1 MTEKSASSTASSD
14 TTGTT
19 PGTGTTPDTTGTTSA
34 RAGAAPPQAGTARAR
49 TGTAPARAETA
60 PNTETTAST
69 ETTPSTRTTPVRTG
83 ERVADTTPGGSPTET
98 SPLNGGPTR
107 AVGLPV
113 ARRLG
118 RKAQGRIADWITFAV
133 LAVGG
138 VAMVAPLVWM
148 FSTSLKTKTEVF
160 ALPPVWIPEVPQW
173 ETYVR
178 MWENSYVLTGF
189 QNSLVVATS
198 VTVLGTITCSLA
210 AFALAKMRLPGRNAI
225 FVGLLTG
232 IMIPFPTLMI
242 PQFVMFSRIG
252 WVDTLLPLI
261 VPAIFGNVIVIF
273 FLKQY
278 LENVPNSIVE
288 AAKIDG
294 ASYWQIFWRLIFPI
308 IRPAV
313 SAQFILW
320 FMMVWNDY
328 LAPILYLNTPE
339 RQTLQVVI
347 ANMNVQYATQRDYP
361 LIMAA
366 SFVALLPI
374 LAVFLVFQRQIIE
387 SVALTGTK
395 G

>member
-1 MTEKSASSTASSD
+1 MSQTTAQRRN
-14 TTGTT
+14 TLGFT
-19 PGTGTTPDTTGTTSA
+19 PPVRKATRRNPMSRTTST
-34 RAGAAPPQAGTARAR
+34 RIGDWLVFVLLSVGA
-49 TGTAPARAETA
+49 
-60 PNTETTAST
+60 
-69 ETTPSTRTTPVRTG
+69 V
-83 ERVADTTPGGSPTET
+83 VM
-98 SPLNGGPTR
+98 
-107 AVGLPV
+107 
-113 ARRLG
+113 
-118 RKAQGRIADWITFAV
+118 I
-133 LAVGG
+133 
-138 VAMVAPLVWM
+138 APLVWM
-148 FSTSLKTKTEVF
+148 VSTSLKTKNEVF

-173 ETYVR
+173 DTYVR
-178 MWENSYVLTGF
+178 MWQDSSILTGF
-189 QNSLVVATS
+189 QNSFIVAAS
-198 VTVLGTITCSLA
+198 VTVLGMITCSMA
-210 AFALAKMRLPGRNAI
+210 AFAIAKMRLPFSNLI
-225 FVGLLTG
+225 FIGMLTG
-232 IMIPFPTLMI
+232 IMIPYPTLMI

-261 VPAIFGNVIVIF
+261 VPAIFGNILVIF
-273 FLKQY
+273 FLRQY
-278 LENVPNSIVE
+278 LENVPNSIIE

-294 ASYWQIFWRLIFPI
+294 ANFWQIFWRLIFPI

-313 SAQFILW
+313 AAQFILW

-374 LAVFLVFQRQIIE
+374 LAIFLIFQRQIIE

>member
-1 MTEKSASSTASSD
+1 MST
-14 TTGTT
+14 TTAPRRNTLGFEPPARKA
-19 PGTGTTPDTTGTTSA
+19 PGRAPMSRTTST
-34 RAGAAPPQAGTARAR
+34 RIGDWLVFVLLSVGA
-49 TGTAPARAETA
+49 
-60 PNTETTAST
+60 
-69 ETTPSTRTTPVRTG
+69 V
-83 ERVADTTPGGSPTET
+83 VM
-98 SPLNGGPTR
+98 
-107 AVGLPV
+107 
-113 ARRLG
+113 
-118 RKAQGRIADWITFAV
+118 I
-133 LAVGG
+133 
-138 VAMVAPLVWM
+138 APLVWM
-148 FSTSLKTKTEVF
+148 VSTSLKTKNEVF

-178 MWENSYVLTGF
+178 MWQDSSILTGF
-189 QNSLVVATS
+189 QNSFIVAAS
-198 VTVLGTITCSLA
+198 VTVLGMITCSMA
-210 AFALAKMRLPGRNAI
+210 AFAIAKMRLPFRNLI
-225 FVGLLTG
+225 FIGMLTG
-232 IMIPFPTLMI
+232 IMIPYPTLMI

-261 VPAIFGNVIVIF
+261 VPAIFGNILVIF
-273 FLKQY
+273 FLRQY
-278 LENVPNSIVE
+278 LENVPNSIIE

-294 ASYWQIFWRLIFPI
+294 ANFWQIFWRLIFPI

-313 SAQFILW
+313 AAQFILW

-374 LAVFLVFQRQIIE
+374 LAIFLIFQRQIIE

>member
-1 MTEKSASSTASSD
+1 MSLTTAPSRN
-14 TTGTT
+14 TLGFT
-19 PGTGTTPDTTGTTSA
+19 PPVRKAPGRAPMSRTTST
-34 RAGAAPPQAGTARAR
+34 RIGDWLVFVLLSVGA
-49 TGTAPARAETA
+49 
-60 PNTETTAST
+60 
-69 ETTPSTRTTPVRTG
+69 V
-83 ERVADTTPGGSPTET
+83 VM
-98 SPLNGGPTR
+98 
-107 AVGLPV
+107 
-113 ARRLG
+113 
-118 RKAQGRIADWITFAV
+118 I
-133 LAVGG
+133 
-138 VAMVAPLVWM
+138 APLAWM
-148 FSTSLKTKTEVF
+148 VSTSLKTKNEVF

-178 MWENSYVLTGF
+178 MWQDSSILTGF
-189 QNSLVVATS
+189 QNSFIVAAS
-198 VTVLGTITCSLA
+198 VTVLGMITCSMA
-210 AFALAKMRLPGRNAI
+210 AFAIAKMRLPFRNLI
-225 FVGLLTG
+225 FIGMLTG
-232 IMIPFPTLMI
+232 IMIPYPTLMI

-261 VPAIFGNVIVIF
+261 VPAIFGNILVIF
-273 FLKQY
+273 FLRQY
-278 LENVPNSIVE
+278 LENVPNSIIE

-294 ASYWQIFWRLIFPI
+294 ANFWQIFWRLIFPI

-313 SAQFILW
+313 AAQFILW

-374 LAVFLVFQRQIIE
+374 LAIFLIFQRQIIE

>member
-1 MTEKSASSTASSD
+1 MST
-14 TTGTT
+14 TTAPSRNTLGFT
-19 PGTGTTPDTTGTTSA
+19 PPVRKGPGRAPMSRTTST
-34 RAGAAPPQAGTARAR
+34 RIGDWLVFVLLSVGA
-49 TGTAPARAETA
+49 
-60 PNTETTAST
+60 
-69 ETTPSTRTTPVRTG
+69 V
-83 ERVADTTPGGSPTET
+83 VM
-98 SPLNGGPTR
+98 
-107 AVGLPV
+107 
-113 ARRLG
+113 
-118 RKAQGRIADWITFAV
+118 I
-133 LAVGG
+133 
-138 VAMVAPLVWM
+138 APLVWM
-148 FSTSLKTKTEVF
+148 VSTSLKTKNEVF

-173 ETYVR
+173 ETYAR
-178 MWENSYVLTGF
+178 MWQDSNILTGF
-189 QNSLVVATS
+189 QNSFIVAAS
-198 VTVLGTITCSLA
+198 VTVLGMITCSMA
-210 AFALAKMRLPGRNAI
+210 AFAIAKMRLPFKNLI
-225 FVGLLTG
+225 FIGMLTG
-232 IMIPFPTLMI
+232 IMIPYPTLMI

-261 VPAIFGNVIVIF
+261 VPAIFGNILVIF
-273 FLKQY
+273 FLRQY
-278 LENVPNSIVE
+278 LENVPNSIIE

-294 ASYWQIFWRLIFPI
+294 ANFWQIFWRLIFPI

-313 SAQFILW
+313 AAQFILW

-374 LAVFLVFQRQIIE
+374 LAIFLIFQRQIIE

>member
-1 MTEKSASSTASSD
+1 MSQTTAQRRN
-14 TTGTT
+14 TLGFT
-19 PGTGTTPDTTGTTSA
+19 PPVRKATRGNPMSRTTST
-34 RAGAAPPQAGTARAR
+34 RIGDWLVFVLLSVGA
-49 TGTAPARAETA
+49 
-60 PNTETTAST
+60 
-69 ETTPSTRTTPVRTG
+69 V
-83 ERVADTTPGGSPTET
+83 V
-98 SPLNGGPTR
+98 
-107 AVGLPV
+107 
-113 ARRLG
+113 
-118 RKAQGRIADWITFAV
+118 
-133 LAVGG
+133 
-138 VAMVAPLVWM
+138 MVAPLVWM
-148 FSTSLKTKTEVF
+148 VSTSLKTKNEVF

-173 ETYVR
+173 DTYVR
-178 MWENSYVLTGF
+178 MWQDSSILTGF
-189 QNSLVVATS
+189 QNSFIVAAS
-198 VTVLGTITCSLA
+198 VTVLGMITCSMA
-210 AFALAKMRLPGRNAI
+210 AFAIAKMRLPFKNLI
-225 FVGLLTG
+225 FIGMLTG
-232 IMIPFPTLMI
+232 IMIPYPTLMI

-261 VPAIFGNVIVIF
+261 VPAIFGNILVIF
-273 FLKQY
+273 FLRQY
-278 LENVPNSIVE
+278 LENVPNSIIE

-294 ASYWQIFWRLIFPI
+294 ANFWQIFWRLIFPI

-313 SAQFILW
+313 AAQFILW

-374 LAVFLVFQRQIIE
+374 LAIFLIFQRQIIE

>member
-1 MTEKSASSTASSD
+1 
-14 TTGTT
+14 
-19 PGTGTTPDTTGTTSA
+19 
-34 RAGAAPPQAGTARAR
+34 
-49 TGTAPARAETA
+49 
-60 PNTETTAST
+60 
-69 ETTPSTRTTPVRTG
+69 
-83 ERVADTTPGGSPTET
+83 
-98 SPLNGGPTR
+98 
-107 AVGLPV
+107 
-113 ARRLG
+113 
-118 RKAQGRIADWITFAV
+118 
-133 LAVGG
+133 
-138 VAMVAPLVWM
+138 MVAPLVWM

-278 LENVPNSIVE
+278 LENVPNSIIE

>member
-1 MTEKSASSTASSD
+1 MSLSTAPRRN
-14 TTGTT
+14 TLGFEPPVRKAPGRT
-19 PGTGTTPDTTGTTSA
+19 PMSRTTST
-34 RAGAAPPQAGTARAR
+34 RIGDWLVFVLLSVGA
-49 TGTAPARAETA
+49 
-60 PNTETTAST
+60 
-69 ETTPSTRTTPVRTG
+69 V
-83 ERVADTTPGGSPTET
+83 VM
-98 SPLNGGPTR
+98 
-107 AVGLPV
+107 
-113 ARRLG
+113 
-118 RKAQGRIADWITFAV
+118 I
-133 LAVGG
+133 
-138 VAMVAPLVWM
+138 APLVWM
-148 FSTSLKTKTEVF
+148 VSTSLKTKNEVF

-173 ETYVR
+173 DTYVR
-178 MWENSYVLTGF
+178 MWQDSSILTGF
-189 QNSLVVATS
+189 QNSFIVAAS
-198 VTVLGTITCSLA
+198 VTVLGMITCSMA
-210 AFALAKMRLPGRNAI
+210 AFAIAKMRLPFKNLI
-225 FVGLLTG
+225 FIGMLTG
-232 IMIPFPTLMI
+232 IMIPYPTLMI

-261 VPAIFGNVIVIF
+261 VPAIFGNILVIF
-273 FLKQY
+273 FLRQY
-278 LENVPNSIVE
+278 LENVPNSIIE

-294 ASYWQIFWRLIFPI
+294 ANFWQIFWRLIFPI

-313 SAQFILW
+313 AAQFILW

-374 LAVFLVFQRQIIE
+374 LAIFLIFQRQIIE

>member
-1 MTEKSASSTASSD
+1 MST
-14 TTGTT
+14 TTAPSRNSLGFE
-19 PGTGTTPDTTGTTSA
+19 PPARKATGRNPMSRTTST
-34 RAGAAPPQAGTARAR
+34 RIGDWLVFVLLSVGA
-49 TGTAPARAETA
+49 
-60 PNTETTAST
+60 
-69 ETTPSTRTTPVRTG
+69 V
-83 ERVADTTPGGSPTET
+83 VM
-98 SPLNGGPTR
+98 
-107 AVGLPV
+107 
-113 ARRLG
+113 
-118 RKAQGRIADWITFAV
+118 I
-133 LAVGG
+133 
-138 VAMVAPLVWM
+138 APLVWM
-148 FSTSLKTKTEVF
+148 VSTSLKTKNEVF

-178 MWENSYVLTGF
+178 MWQDSSILTGF
-189 QNSLVVATS
+189 QNSFVVAAS
-198 VTVLGTITCSLA
+198 VTVLGMITCSMA
-210 AFALAKMRLPGRNAI
+210 AFAIAKMRLPFRNLI
-225 FVGLLTG
+225 FIGMLTG
-232 IMIPFPTLMI
+232 IMIPYPTLMI

-261 VPAIFGNVIVIF
+261 VPAIFGNILVIF
-273 FLKQY
+273 FLRQY
-278 LENVPNSIVE
+278 LENVPNSIIE

-294 ASYWQIFWRLIFPI
+294 ANFWQIFWRLIFPI

-313 SAQFILW
+313 AAQFILW

-374 LAVFLVFQRQIIE
+374 LAIFLIFQRQIIE

>member
-1 MTEKSASSTASSD
+1 MSLTTAPSRDPQHRNTLGFAPPRRRAASR
-14 TTGTT
+14 T
-19 PGTGTTPDTTGTTSA
+19 PMSRTTST
-34 RAGAAPPQAGTARAR
+34 RIGDWLVFVLLSVGA
-49 TGTAPARAETA
+49 
-60 PNTETTAST
+60 
-69 ETTPSTRTTPVRTG
+69 V
-83 ERVADTTPGGSPTET
+83 VM
-98 SPLNGGPTR
+98 
-107 AVGLPV
+107 
-113 ARRLG
+113 
-118 RKAQGRIADWITFAV
+118 I
-133 LAVGG
+133 
-138 VAMVAPLVWM
+138 APLVWM
-148 FSTSLKTKTEVF
+148 VSTSLKTKNEVF

-173 ETYVR
+173 DTYVR
-178 MWENSYVLTGF
+178 MWQDSNILTGF
-189 QNSLVVATS
+189 QNSFIVAAS
-198 VTVLGTITCSLA
+198 VTVLGMITCSMV
-210 AFALAKMRLPGRNAI
+210 AFAIAKMRLPFKNLI
-225 FVGLLTG
+225 FIGMLTG
-232 IMIPFPTLMI
+232 IMIPYPTLMI

-261 VPAIFGNVIVIF
+261 VPAIFGNILVIF
-273 FLKQY
+273 FLRQY
-278 LENVPNSIVE
+278 LENVPNSIIE

-294 ASYWQIFWRLIFPI
+294 ANFWQIFWRLIFPI

-313 SAQFILW
+313 AAQFILW

-374 LAVFLVFQRQIIE
+374 LAIFLIFQRQIIE

>member
-1 MTEKSASSTASSD
+1 MSLT
-14 TTGTT
+14 
-19 PGTGTTPDTTGTTSA
+19 
-34 RAGAAPPQAGTARAR
+34 
-49 TGTAPARAETA
+49 TAPRR
-60 PNTETTAST
+60 NTLGF
-69 ETTPSTRTTPVRTG
+69 TPP
-83 ERVADTTPGGSPTET
+83 
-98 SPLNGGPTR
+98 
-107 AVGLPV
+107 
-113 ARRLG
+113 G
-118 RKAQGRIADWITFAV
+118 RKATGRSPMSRTTSTRIGDWLVFVLLSVGAV
-133 LAVGG
+133 V
-138 VAMVAPLVWM
+138 MIAPLVWM
-148 FSTSLKTKTEVF
+148 VSTSLKTKNEVF

-173 ETYVR
+173 DTYVR
-178 MWENSYVLTGF
+178 MWQDSSILTGF
-189 QNSLVVATS
+189 QNSFVVAAS
-198 VTVLGTITCSLA
+198 VTVLGMITCSMA
-210 AFALAKMRLPGRNAI
+210 AFAIAKMRLPFKNLI
-225 FVGLLTG
+225 FIGMLTG
-232 IMIPFPTLMI
+232 IMIPYPTLMI

-261 VPAIFGNVIVIF
+261 VPAIFGNILVIF
-273 FLKQY
+273 FLRQY
-278 LENVPNSIVE
+278 LENVPNSIIE

-294 ASYWQIFWRLIFPI
+294 ANFWQIFWRLIFPI

-313 SAQFILW
+313 AAQFILW

-374 LAVFLVFQRQIIE
+374 LAIFLIFQRQIIE

>member
-1 MTEKSASSTASSD
+1 MSQTTAQRRN
-14 TTGTT
+14 TLGFT
-19 PGTGTTPDTTGTTSA
+19 PPVRKATRRAPMSRTTST
-34 RAGAAPPQAGTARAR
+34 RIGDWLVFVLLSVGA
-49 TGTAPARAETA
+49 
-60 PNTETTAST
+60 
-69 ETTPSTRTTPVRTG
+69 V
-83 ERVADTTPGGSPTET
+83 VM
-98 SPLNGGPTR
+98 
-107 AVGLPV
+107 
-113 ARRLG
+113 
-118 RKAQGRIADWITFAV
+118 I
-133 LAVGG
+133 
-138 VAMVAPLVWM
+138 APLVWM
-148 FSTSLKTKTEVF
+148 VSTSLKTKNEVF

-173 ETYVR
+173 ETYAR
-178 MWENSYVLTGF
+178 MWQDSSILTGF
-189 QNSLVVATS
+189 QNSFIVAAS
-198 VTVLGTITCSLA
+198 VTVLGMITCSMA
-210 AFALAKMRLPGRNAI
+210 AFAIAKMRLPFKNLI
-225 FVGLLTG
+225 FIGMLTG
-232 IMIPFPTLMI
+232 IMIPYPTLMI

-261 VPAIFGNVIVIF
+261 VPAIFGNILVIF
-273 FLKQY
+273 FLRQY
-278 LENVPNSIVE
+278 LENVPNSIIE

-294 ASYWQIFWRLIFPI
+294 ANFWQIFWRLIFPI

-313 SAQFILW
+313 AAQFILW

-374 LAVFLVFQRQIIE
+374 LAIFLIFQRQIIE

>member
-1 MTEKSASSTASSD
+1 MSQTTAQRRN
-14 TTGTT
+14 TLGFT
-19 PGTGTTPDTTGTTSA
+19 PPVRKATRRTPMSRTTST
-34 RAGAAPPQAGTARAR
+34 RIGDWLVFVLLSVGA
-49 TGTAPARAETA
+49 
-60 PNTETTAST
+60 
-69 ETTPSTRTTPVRTG
+69 V
-83 ERVADTTPGGSPTET
+83 V
-98 SPLNGGPTR
+98 
-107 AVGLPV
+107 
-113 ARRLG
+113 
-118 RKAQGRIADWITFAV
+118 
-133 LAVGG
+133 
-138 VAMVAPLVWM
+138 MVAPLVWM
-148 FSTSLKTKTEVF
+148 VSTSLKTKNEVF

-178 MWENSYVLTGF
+178 MWQDSSILTGF
-189 QNSLVVATS
+189 QNSFVVAAS
-198 VTVLGTITCSLA
+198 VTVLGMITCSMA
-210 AFALAKMRLPGRNAI
+210 AFAIAKMRLPFKNLI
-225 FVGLLTG
+225 FIGMLTG
-232 IMIPFPTLMI
+232 IMIPYPTLMI

-261 VPAIFGNVIVIF
+261 VPAIFGNILVIF
-273 FLKQY
+273 FLRQY
-278 LENVPNSIVE
+278 LENVPNSIIE

-294 ASYWQIFWRLIFPI
+294 ANFWQIFWRLIFPI

-313 SAQFILW
+313 AAQFILW

-374 LAVFLVFQRQIIE
+374 LAIFLIFQRQIIE

>member
-1 MTEKSASSTASSD
+1 MST
-14 TTGTT
+14 T
-19 PGTGTTPDTTGTTSA
+19 
-34 RAGAAPPQAGTARAR
+34 
-49 TGTAPARAETA
+49 TAPSR
-60 PNTETTAST
+60 NTLGFEPPTRKATRRNQMSRTAST
-69 ETTPSTRTTPVRTG
+69 RIGDWLVFVLLSVG
-83 ERVADTTPGGSPTET
+83 
-98 SPLNGGPTR
+98 
-107 AVGLPV
+107 AVV
-113 ARRLG
+113 M
-118 RKAQGRIADWITFAV
+118 I
-133 LAVGG
+133 
-138 VAMVAPLVWM
+138 APLVWM
-148 FSTSLKTKTEVF
+148 VSTSLKTKNEVF
-160 ALPPVWIPEVPQW
+160 ALPPVWVPEVPQW

-178 MWENSYVLTGF
+178 MWQDSSILTGF
-189 QNSLVVATS
+189 QNSFIVAAS
-198 VTVLGTITCSLA
+198 VTVLGMITCSMA
-210 AFALAKMRLPGRNAI
+210 AFAIAKMRLPFSNLI
-225 FVGLLTG
+225 FIGMLTG
-232 IMIPFPTLMI
+232 IMIPYPTLMI

-261 VPAIFGNVIVIF
+261 VPAIFGNILVIF
-273 FLKQY
+273 FLRQY
-278 LENVPNSIVE
+278 LENVPNSIIE

-294 ASYWQIFWRLIFPI
+294 ANFWQIFWRLIFPI

-313 SAQFILW
+313 AAQFILW

-374 LAVFLVFQRQIIE
+374 LAIFLIFQRQIIE

>member
-1 MTEKSASSTASSD
+1 MST
-14 TTGTT
+14 TTAPSRNTVGFEPPARKAART
-19 PGTGTTPDTTGTTSA
+19 PMSRTTST
-34 RAGAAPPQAGTARAR
+34 RIGDWLVFVLLSVGA
-49 TGTAPARAETA
+49 
-60 PNTETTAST
+60 
-69 ETTPSTRTTPVRTG
+69 V
-83 ERVADTTPGGSPTET
+83 VM
-98 SPLNGGPTR
+98 
-107 AVGLPV
+107 
-113 ARRLG
+113 
-118 RKAQGRIADWITFAV
+118 I
-133 LAVGG
+133 
-138 VAMVAPLVWM
+138 APLVWM
-148 FSTSLKTKTEVF
+148 VSTSLKTKNEVF

-173 ETYVR
+173 DTYVR
-178 MWENSYVLTGF
+178 MWQDSSILTGF
-189 QNSLVVATS
+189 QNSFVVAAS
-198 VTVLGTITCSLA
+198 VTVLGMITCSMA
-210 AFALAKMRLPGRNAI
+210 AFAIAKMRLPFRNLI
-225 FVGLLTG
+225 FIGMLTG
-232 IMIPFPTLMI
+232 IMIPYPTLMI

-261 VPAIFGNVIVIF
+261 VPAIFGNILVIF
-273 FLKQY
+273 FLRQY
-278 LENVPNSIVE
+278 LENVPNSIIE

-294 ASYWQIFWRLIFPI
+294 ANFWQIFWRLIFPI

-313 SAQFILW
+313 AAQFILW

-374 LAVFLVFQRQIIE
+374 LAIFLVFQRQIIE

>member
-1 MTEKSASSTASSD
+1 MSL
-14 TTGTT
+14 
-19 PGTGTTPDTTGTTSA
+19 
-34 RAGAAPPQAGTARAR
+34 
-49 TGTAPARAETA
+49 
-60 PNTETTAST
+60 TTAQS
-69 ETTPSTRTTPVRTG
+69 R
-83 ERVADTTPGGSPTET
+83 D
-98 SPLNGGPTR
+98 PLNGTPLGGVP
-107 AVGLPV
+107 
-113 ARRLG
+113 LG
-118 RKAQGRIADWITFAV
+118 RKAPSRTPMSRTTSTRIGDWLVFV
-133 LAVGG
+133 LLSAGAIV
-138 VAMVAPLVWM
+138 MIAPLVWM
-148 FSTSLKTKTEVF
+148 LSTSLKTKNEVF

-173 ETYVR
+173 DTYVR
-178 MWENSYVLTGF
+178 MWQDSNILTGF
-189 QNSLVVATS
+189 QNSFIVAAS
-198 VTVLGTITCSLA
+198 VTVLGMITCSMA
-210 AFALAKMRLPGRNAI
+210 AFAIAKMRLPFRNLI
-225 FVGLLTG
+225 FIGMLTG
-232 IMIPFPTLMI
+232 IMIPYPTLMI

-261 VPAIFGNVIVIF
+261 VPAIFGNILVIF
-273 FLKQY
+273 FLRQY
-278 LENVPNSIVE
+278 LENVPNSIIE

-294 ASYWQIFWRLIFPI
+294 ATFWQIFWRLIFPI

-313 SAQFILW
+313 AAQFILW

-374 LAVFLVFQRQIIE
+374 LAVFLIFQRQIIE

>member
-1 MTEKSASSTASSD
+1 MST
-14 TTGTT
+14 TTAPSRNSLGFE
-19 PGTGTTPDTTGTTSA
+19 PPARKATGRNPMSRTTST
-34 RAGAAPPQAGTARAR
+34 RIGDWLVFVLLSVGA
-49 TGTAPARAETA
+49 
-60 PNTETTAST
+60 
-69 ETTPSTRTTPVRTG
+69 V
-83 ERVADTTPGGSPTET
+83 VM
-98 SPLNGGPTR
+98 
-107 AVGLPV
+107 
-113 ARRLG
+113 
-118 RKAQGRIADWITFAV
+118 I
-133 LAVGG
+133 
-138 VAMVAPLVWM
+138 APLVWM
-148 FSTSLKTKTEVF
+148 VSTSLKTKNEVF

-178 MWENSYVLTGF
+178 MWQDSSILTGF
-189 QNSLVVATS
+189 QNSFVVAAS
-198 VTVLGTITCSLA
+198 VTVLGMITCSMA
-210 AFALAKMRLPGRNAI
+210 AFAIAKMRLPFKNLI
-225 FVGLLTG
+225 FIGMLTG
-232 IMIPFPTLMI
+232 IMIPYPTLMI

-261 VPAIFGNVIVIF
+261 VPAIFGNILVIF
-273 FLKQY
+273 FLRQY
-278 LENVPNSIVE
+278 LENVPNSIIE

-294 ASYWQIFWRLIFPI
+294 ANFWQIFWQLIFPI

-313 SAQFILW
+313 AAQFILW

-374 LAVFLVFQRQIIE
+374 LAIFLIFQRQIIE